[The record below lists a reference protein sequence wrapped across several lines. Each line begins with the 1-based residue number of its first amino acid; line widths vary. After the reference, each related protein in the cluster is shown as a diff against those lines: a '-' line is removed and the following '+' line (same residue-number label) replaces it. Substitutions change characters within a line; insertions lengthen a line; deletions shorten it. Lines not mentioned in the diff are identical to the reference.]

1 MREHPAFSSREGST
15 LSIRRAWS
23 LLWRKWVRGHDT
35 EGYLMVLPYL
45 LHFLVF
51 TAFPLAFAFVLV
63 FHNWNIVTPMQWVGL
78 RNLQRLFTRDA
89 TFWLALGNTL
99 RFLSLHI
106 PLQIAAALLLGVIL
120 NGRIRFRGFFRSV
133 FFMPFVISG
142 TVVTI
147 LWLHLYSTDAGII
160 NLLLTRIGLPRVGW
174 LTDPDIAIYSIAVMA
189 TWKNLGFYVVLV
201 LAGLQSIPGYLYEAA
216 ALDGASSRQI
226 FWKITLPLLNPI
238 LLLVVILSTMGGF
251 SLFIEPFVM
260 TGGGPADS
268 TLSVYLYLY
277 KQAFNFLR
285 MGYAATIGFVTAAMV
300 LVVVLLQRRVLERE
314 PYY

>member
-1 MREHPAFSSREGST
+1 MLAVRTGHVARW
-15 LSIRRAWS
+15 RRRLRS
-23 LLWRKWVRGHDT
+23 GDRI
-35 EGYLMVLPYL
+35 GYLMVLPYVA
-45 LHFLVF
+45 HFTLF
-51 TAFPLAFAFVLV
+51 TAFPLIFAFVLV
-63 FHNWNIVTPMQWVGL
+63 FHSWNIVGPMEWVGL
-78 RNLQRLFTRDA
+78 RNLQRLFTRDG
-89 TFWLALGNTL
+89 TFWLSLGNTL
-99 RFLSLHI
+99 RFLMLHI
-106 PLQIAAALLLGVIL
+106 PLQIAVALALAVVL
-120 NGRIRFRGFFRSV
+120 NGRIALRGFFRSV

-160 NLLLTRIGLPRVGW
+160 NLILSRIGLPRVGW
-174 LTDPDIAIYSIAVMA
+174 LTDPAVAIYSIAVMA
-189 TWKNLGFYVVLV
+189 TWKNVGLYVVLL
-201 LAGLQSIPGYLYEAA
+201 LAGLQSIPTHLYEAA

-226 FWKITLPLLNPI
+226 FWRITLPLLNPI
-238 LLLVVILSTMGGF
+238 FLLVVMLSTMGGF

-285 MGYAATIGFVTAAMV
+285 MGYASTIGFVTAAMV
-300 LVVVLLQRRVLERE
+300 FVVVVIQRRVLERE